1 MGTTNGSVVPN
12 HHADHPGFAGLSG
25 VVAAMTM
32 AFGRRG
38 LVRLAAELAD
48 LDTDDCVVDV
58 GCGPGTAARYA
69 ARRGAAV
76 TGLDPS
82 AVMLRTARLLS
93 VGRGISWIDG
103 VAEALPLP
111 DAWASVVWSL
121 ATVHHWQDVDAGV
134 AECTRVLRPGGRLVA
149 IESLRA
155 EDATGLASHGWTEPQ
170 AGRFAEIC
178 SGAGLDDAHVVRHG
192 SLVAVRAMQR
202 RA

>member
-1 MGTTNGSVVPN
+1 M
-12 HHADHPGFAGLSG
+12 
-25 VVAAMTM
+25 
-32 AFGRRG
+32 
-38 LVRLAAELAD
+38 
-48 LDTDDCVVDV
+48 
-58 GCGPGTAARYA
+58 
-69 ARRGAAV
+69 
-76 TGLDPS
+76 
-82 AVMLRTARLLS
+82 
-93 VGRGISWIDG
+93 
-103 VAEALPLP
+103 
-111 DAWASVVWSL
+111 VWSL